1 MTELRAAVVA
11 EFYPRPSDQ
20 AWGIWAHRQ
29 AVGALERGV
38 DVRVLA
44 LERPLPPLRALRR
57 LDTALFR
64 EWIDRVRRPP
74 QDTPLDGVPVRYV
87 RFVSPPR
94 PLSYASW
101 GRWAER
107 PLGRAL
113 DRVWLEAPLDLV
125 HAHYAVPAGD
135 AALRWL
141 RARGRRVPLV
151 VSVHGGDLSY
161 AAARSARG
169 RRTVTTV
176 LQGADAVIAN
186 SEVTRQG
193 IEALTGPLS
202 RLRVIHPGAD
212 SAPAAGERHGEPT
225 LITIAHL
232 EPHKNQANVVRALAA
247 LAGRN
252 PRLRY
257 ELIGKGPDRESL
269 EDLARSLGVADRVSF
284 RGAMPHDAALAE
296 LARCHVHV
304 MPSIHDAFGVAH
316 VEAMAAGLP
325 AIGGEG
331 TGAEDIARAG
341 EGMILV
347 PPGDLT
353 ALARAIEQLV
363 ADEPERARLG
373 ESARRTAAEHFSWR
387 RNADET
393 VALYRDVVGSAGR
406 AVVTPSRRASGSN
419 VDP

>member
-1 MTELRAAVVA
+1 VRVAVVA
-11 EFYPRPSDQ
+11 EYYPRPSDP

-29 AVGALERGV
+29 AAGVLDRGV
-38 DVRVLA
+38 DVRALA

-57 LDTALFR
+57 LDLGLLRDWAR
-64 EWIDRVRRPP
+64 RVRQPP
-74 QDTPLDGVPVRYV
+74 TGATLDGVPVSYV
-87 RFVSPPR
+87 RFISPPR

-101 GRWAER
+101 GWWAAR

-113 DRVWLEAPLDLV
+113 DRLSAKAPLDLI

-141 RARGRRVPLV
+141 GGRGREVPLV

-161 AAARSARG
+161 VARRSTRG
-169 RRTVTTV
+169 ARTVAQV
-176 LQGADAVIAN
+176 LHSADAVIAN
-186 SEVTRQG
+186 SEVTRRG
-193 IEALTGPLS
+193 IEDLTGPLE

-212 SAPAAGERHGEPT
+212 PPLAVAEHHADPT
-225 LITIAHL
+225 LVTVAHL
-232 EPHKNQANVVRALAA
+232 EQHKNQSNVIRALAA
-247 LAGRN
+247 LAGRH

-257 ELIGKGPDRESL
+257 ELIGKGPDRDDL
-269 EDLARSLGVADRVSF
+269 EQLARSLGVGDRVAF
-284 RGAMPHDAALAE
+284 LGALPHQAVLAE

-331 TGAEDIARAG
+331 TGAEDIAAAG
-341 EGMILV
+341 EGITLV
-347 PPGDLT
+347 PPGDVT
-353 ALARAIEQLV
+353 ALARAIEKLV
-363 ADEPERARLG
+363 ADDAERARLG
-373 ESARRTAAEHFSWR
+373 DAARRTVAGHFSWS

-393 VALYRDVVGSAGR
+393 LALYREVSGR
-406 AVVTPSRRASGSN
+406 Q
-419 VDP
+419 